1 MLTLPDC
8 ANRRDATNSTFPE
21 GLKAFADKTD
31 WKFQMHNRYW
41 SDNNVYSKEN
51 GGKYEFLTE
60 PEPNQ
65 MAIPLE
71 QVGTLPCRTQL
82 GH

>member
-1 MLTLPDC
+1 MHDV
-8 ANRRDATNSTFPE
+8 SHKE
-21 GLKAFADKTD
+21 GCGYIAKTD

-41 SDNNVYSKEN
+41 SDNNIYSKEN

-65 MAIPLE
+65 MAMPLE
-71 QVGTLPCRTQL
+71 QVCICRIAVNCQRYFVRN
-82 GH
+82 